1 MQKAFSAK
9 NLWERSP
16 RIVRRVAGGALGIVP
31 LSVLLGA
38 GFRRHRRRV
47 REAERW
53 TVEQVRDFQLDAVR
67 RVVRL
72 AYENTTYHRRTFDAA
87 GFHPESLR
95 RLDDLQKL
103 PTTDKGTLRGHL
115 REMCTRPT
123 SGAGVDFVTTGGTGG
138 EPLGFYIGRDRSAV
152 EYAHLVTAWERV
164 GFRLGMPM
172 AVFRGR
178 VVEPDAAGLRHE
190 YDPLFRHHYYS
201 NFHMTDE
208 NMRRYIE
215 HVSTIGP
222 CVLHVYPSS
231 IAALTRFLMRTGRP
245 APGNVRA
252 ILAESEIVYP
262 EQRRLAEDVFG
273 CRYFSGYGHT
283 EKVVASAECE
293 QSTDQHVFPTYG
305 YFELL
310 DPEGRPITT
319 PGRTGEIAGTGFIN
333 TVVPFIRYRTGDYA
347 TYVSD
352 RCGACGRAHVCVRDI
367 AGHRTQEVLVAADG
381 ARISWTALNM
391 HDDTFDRVRQVQF
404 FQDTPGRAVLRVV
417 AAEGFSEADRRRIQ
431 ESLGRKF
438 DNRLEFTLEVVDGIP
453 LTGRGKVVYVD
464 QRLPVE

>member
-1 MQKAFSAK
+1 
-9 NLWERSP
+9 
-16 RIVRRVAGGALGIVP
+16 
-31 LSVLLGA
+31 
-38 GFRRHRRRV
+38 
-47 REAERW
+47 
-53 TVEQVRDFQLDAVR
+53 
-67 RVVRL
+67 
-72 AYENTTYHRRTFDAA
+72 
-87 GFHPESLR
+87 
-95 RLDDLQKL
+95 
-103 PTTDKGTLRGHL
+103 
-115 REMCTRPT
+115 
-123 SGAGVDFVTTGGTGG
+123 
-138 EPLGFYIGRDRSAV
+138 
-152 EYAHLVTAWERV
+152 
-164 GFRLGMPM
+164 M

-231 IAALTRFLMRTGRP
+231 IAALTRFLMRIGRP

-262 EQRRLAEDVFG
+262 EQRRLAEEVFG

-293 QSTDQHVFPTYG
+293 QSTDQHMFPTYG
-305 YFELL
+305 HFELL
-310 DPEGRPITT
+310 DTEGRPITT

-417 AAEGFSEADRRRIQ
+417 AAAGFSEADRRRIQ